1 MTASGNKPVLSAD
14 NIVFRYGKK
23 TVLDGVSMTAN
34 AGECIGV
41 AGVNGSGK
49 STLLSVLAGVT
60 KPESGTFTCYGHDML
75 REKGQFA
82 KLVGY
87 VPQENPLLPDLTV
100 ADNLKLWSGQQVSA
114 QDALL
119 EKLHLTG
126 YLKRRAGK
134 LSGGE
139 KRRLVIACAL
149 LAGQSVLVMDEPTA
163 ALDLSQKEII
173 RSYIRDYTERGGLVI
188 MATHDIMEIEMCDRL
203 YELRD
208 QQLEE
213 ALSASVIKHLQTVD
227 LT

>member
-1 MTASGNKPVLSAD
+1 MSSPGTQSALSAD
-14 NIVFRYGKK
+14 HIVYSYGSRP
-23 TVLDGVSMTAN
+23 VLDDVSLTAKS
-34 AGECIGV
+34 GEIIGV

-49 STLLSVLAGVT
+49 STLLAVIAGV
-60 KPESGTFTCYGHDML
+60 KRPQSGTLTCYGHDML
-75 REKGQFA
+75 REQGQFA
-82 KLVGY
+82 KLIGY

-119 EKLHLTG
+119 EKLRLSG

-139 KRRLVIACAL
+139 KRRLVIACSL
-149 LAGQSVLVMDEPTA
+149 LAGQSILVMDEPTA
-163 ALDLSQKEII
+163 ALDLHQKEII
-173 RSYIRDYTERGGLVI
+173 RSYIHDYTGRGGLVI

-208 QQLEE
+208 QHMQE
-213 ALSASVIKHLQTVD
+213 ASGASVIQNLQD
-227 LT
+227 L

>member
-1 MTASGNKPVLSAD
+1 MSSPETQKALTASHISY
-14 NIVFRYGKK
+14 RYGSK
-23 TVLDGVSMTAN
+23 TVLDDVSLTADS
-34 AGECIGV
+34 GECIGI

-49 STLLSVLAGVT
+49 STLLAVIAGV
-60 KPESGTFTCYGHDML
+60 KHPRSGELTCYGHDML
-75 REKGQFA
+75 REQGQFA
-82 KLVGY
+82 KLIGY
-87 VPQENPLLPDLTV
+87 VPQENPLLPDLSV

-119 EKLHLTG
+119 DKLRLTG
-126 YLKRRAGK
+126 YLKRRAGR

-163 ALDLSQKEII
+163 ALDLHQKEII
-173 RSYIRDYTERGGLVI
+173 RSYIRDYTQRGGLVI

-208 QQLEE
+208 QRMQE
-213 ALSASVIKHLQTVD
+213 ASSASVIKD
-227 LT
+227 LTEYTS